1 MAPELT
7 GLRKIDLTNFH
18 VASSGTARDIN
29 RRIIL
34 DLIRTRQP
42 ISRADLA
49 RQTGLQRS
57 TVSLITEQLIAER
70 WIREGTVAHAPRGRR
85 PTLLHLNVDR
95 ARIVGINVRPGGTT
109 IGLADPNGQFSARES
124 FATNRDP
131 DAFLS
136 ELAQRINVWAHET
149 PQIAVE
155 GIGVSLPGRVDME
168 TGRLVYAPNLGWRD
182 VALQAP
188 LELATGLP
196 VVMENAAN
204 ACALAEI
211 WFGESRGAV
220 RDLIAVTVSEG
231 IGVGIIA
238 NGQLLRGAGGLAGE
252 FGHVA
257 LSESG
262 GPRCVC
268 GNDGCWEAYASNA
281 ATLAWYRETAATNGR
296 TQAFEHL
303 LDLAEQ
309 GDAVANDAIAR
320 MARYLGIGLA
330 GPLAGLAPA
339 RIVIIGEMTRL
350 WERVEAPLT
359 DVLRDRAPLAL
370 ARATI
375 LPGKDGDHARL
386 RGAVALVLQQHFG
399 LPATV

>member
-1 MAPELT
+1 MPTELT

-29 RRIIL
+29 RRILL

-70 WIREGTVAHAPRGRR
+70 WICEGPVAHAPRGRR

-95 ARIVGINVRPGGTT
+95 ARIVGVDVRPGVTT
-109 IGLADPNGQFSARES
+109 IGLADPNSQFSRRES
-124 FATNRDP
+124 FATDREP
-131 DAFLS
+131 DAFLC
-136 ELAQRINVWAHET
+136 ELARRINVWRHAE
-149 PQIAVE
+149 PQIALE
-155 GIGVSLPGRVDME
+155 GIGVSLPGRVDLE
-168 TGRLVYAPNLGWRD
+168 TGRLVFAPNLGWRD

-211 WFGESRGAV
+211 WFGESRGAM
-220 RDLIAVTVSEG
+220 RDLAAVTVSEG

-257 LSESG
+257 LNEDG

-268 GNDGCWEAYASNA
+268 GNVGCWEAYASNRA
-281 ATLAWYRETAATNGR
+281 ALAWYHEAARKRKVTFD
-296 TQAFEHL
+296 QL
-303 LDLAEQ
+303 LDLAER
-309 GDAVANDAIAR
+309 GDATANETIAR
-320 MARYLGIGLA
+320 MAHYLGLGIAGLVT
-330 GPLAGLAPA
+330 GLAPA
-339 RIVIIGEMTRL
+339 RVIVVGELTRL
-350 WERVEAPLT
+350 WDRMEAPL
-359 DVLRDRAPLAL
+359 LRVVQARAPL

-375 LPGKDGDHARL
+375 VPGKDGEHARL
-386 RGAVALVLQQHFG
+386 RGTVALVMQQHFG
-399 LPATV
+399 LPAMA

>member
-1 MAPELT
+1 MPTELT

-70 WIREGTVAHAPRGRR
+70 WICEGPVAHAPRGRR

-95 ARIVGINVRPGGTT
+95 ARIIGVDVRPGVTM
-109 IGLADPNGQFSARES
+109 IGLADPNGQFSTRES
-124 FATNRDP
+124 FPTNKEP
-131 DAFLS
+131 DGFLC
-136 ELAQRINVWAHET
+136 ELARHINAWMQRE
-149 PQIAVE
+149 PQIALE
-155 GIGVSLPGRVDME
+155 GIGVSLPGRVDLE
-168 TGRLVYAPNLGWRD
+168 TGRLLFAPNLGWRN
-182 VALQAP
+182 VLLQAP
-188 LELATGLP
+188 LERATGLP

-211 WFGESRGAV
+211 WFGESRGAM
-220 RDLIAVTVSEG
+220 RDLVVVTVSEG
-231 IGVGIIA
+231 IGVGMIA

-257 LSESG
+257 LNEVG

-268 GNDGCWEAYASNA
+268 GNVGCWEAYASNR
-281 ATLAWYRETAATNGR
+281 ATLAWYHDREGVRKRKVTFA
-296 TQAFEHL
+296 QL
-303 LDLAEQ
+303 LDLAER
-309 GDAVANDAIAR
+309 GDATASEAMTR
-320 MARYLGIGLA
+320 MGHYLGLGIAGLVT
-330 GPLAGLAPA
+330 GLAPA
-339 RIVIIGEMTRL
+339 RVIVIGEFTRL
-350 WERVEAPLT
+350 WDRMEGPLSRVVQA
-359 DVLRDRAPLAL
+359 RAPLA
-370 ARATI
+370 RATVV
-375 LPGKDGDHARL
+375 PGKDGEHARL
-386 RGAVALVLQQHFG
+386 RGTVALVMQQHFG
-399 LPATV
+399 LPA